1 MNAEKLPL
9 ISVIIPTFNHRKYL
23 GKAIDSII
31 KQKYQKFE
39 IIVIDNNSTDGTDLL
54 VKKYID
60 SRITHLKINNNGVIA
75 ASRNMGIKSAKG
87 EWIAFLDS
95 DDWWTSDKLQKCVE
109 RINDK
114 VDLIYHPLKIVYSST
129 NLRDG
134 RLKKSWQLRSPV
146 TIDLLLNGNPIANSS
161 VLVRKSILTKINGLK
176 ENFELITVEDY
187 DTWIRA
193 SRVTENFL
201 YLPYFLGYYLVH
213 DKNNS
218 ERDVSLKARFAINP
232 HLILLNKRQ
241 KEIVEANLRY
251 WSASF
256 SYRIG
261 DYTKARDGFIKCLF
275 LGKLK
280 TTFKAILFLIIAL
293 KHMK

>member
-9 ISVIIPTFNHRKYL
+9 ISVIIPTYNHAEYL
-23 GKAIDSII
+23 GKAIDSVI

-39 IIVIDNNSTDGTDLL
+39 IIVIDNHSTDDTDLL

-60 SRITHLKINNNGVIA
+60 PRITHLKIKNNGVIA
-75 ASRNMGIKSAKG
+75 ASRNMGIQNAKG

-109 RINDK
+109 RINSK
-114 VDLIYHPLKIVYSST
+114 VDLIYHPLKIVDST
-129 NLRDG
+129 KNLTST
-134 RLKKSWQLRSPV
+134 RLTNSWKLSSPV
-146 TIDLLLNGNPIANSS
+146 TIDLLLNGNPITNSS

-187 DTWIRA
+187 DAWIRL
-193 SRVTENFL
+193 SRITENFL
-201 YLPYFLGYYLVH
+201 YLPYSLGCYLVH

-218 ERDVSLKARFAINP
+218 GRDVSLKARFAINP
-232 HLILLNKRQ
+232 FLFLLNKRQ
-241 KEIVEANLRY
+241 KKIVEANLRY

-256 SYRIG
+256 YYRTG
-261 DYTKARDGFIKCLF
+261 DYPKARDGFVKCLF
-275 LGKLK
+275 LGKFI
-280 TTFKAILFLIIAL
+280 TTFKAILFLIFAI
-293 KHMK
+293 KNMR